1 MTTLNVEQTEF
12 LHNYTMMVLENDINE
27 QLSLLRESDEFK
39 EAIEEGKTDKD
50 ILIKIEK
57 LKEDLKKANE
67 LIEIKKNLIEN
78 FDGKYTIALSHNN
91 RDYDLDEAYI
101 NLNKADIDIDKV
113 LEKEIEYKAL
123 EYATDKTGY
132 FKNSQSGISF
142 YDIRTEVKA
151 RLSVSLLGNFDDI
164 VDSILGQFDTIE
176 IVETAIENWKTNHQ
190 TK

>member
-101 NLNKADIDIDKV
+101 NLNKVDIDKA
-113 LEKEIEYKAL
+113 LEKEIECKAL

-132 FKNSQSGISF
+132 FKNSQSRISF